1 MSKKL
6 EAFKEKI
13 AKMDTYKLLGLY
25 GDIYYTWI
33 DEDFGNSD
41 LKLQII
47 EKEILKRT
55 GELKND

>member
-6 EAFKEKI
+6 DAFKRNI
-13 AKMDTYKLLGLY
+13 AKMETYKLLGMY
-25 GDIYYTWI
+25 GDIYHNWI

-41 LKLQII
+41 LKLEII